1 MTAPQVSVVIPT
13 HNRSTL
19 LALTLRSVLW
29 QEDVSLEAIVVDDGS
44 IVGALQTV
52 AGLDDPRIRVIRNES
67 AQGVSSARNR
77 GIDESR
83 GDWIA
88 FLDDD
93 DLWAP
98 RKLAAQLRAAA
109 ASHDTWAYAGV
120 VKIDGRNK
128 MIGGTP
134 PPPPREVIE
143 ALPRRNSVPGGCSG
157 VIVTREAL
165 ASAGGF
171 DPALVNLADWD
182 MWVRLGTRGPPACAP
197 DPLVAYRHHVR
208 QASLDVDLI
217 LREADLMDGRYGA
230 RIDRGMLHHY
240 LAHRCLLAGRRCEAI
255 QHWVHAALDGQTG
268 PVVADVSA
276 MLRARVRRHLPMT
289 HRSDPHAAW
298 RSSAVDWLS
307 TFQDHTGS

>member
-1 MTAPQVSVVIPT
+1 MTAPHVSVVIPT

-29 QEDVSLEAIVVDDGS
+29 QEDVNLEVIVVDDGS
-44 IVGALQTV
+44 PAGAVQAV
-52 AGLDDPRIRVIRNES
+52 SGLEDPRVRLLRTES

-77 GIDESR
+77 GIGESR

-88 FLDDD
+88 FIDDD
-93 DLWAP
+93 DLWGP

-120 VKIDGRNK
+120 IKIDERNR
-128 MIGGTP
+128 MIGGRP
-134 PPPPREVIE
+134 PPSSREVIE

-157 VIVTREAL
+157 VIATREAL

-171 DPALVNLADWD
+171 DPGLVNLADWD
-182 MWVRLGTRGPPACAP
+182 MWIRLGRQGPPACAP
-197 DPLVAYRHHVR
+197 YPLLAYRHHSR

-217 LREADLMDGRYGA
+217 LREADLMDGRYGSK
-230 RIDRGMLHHY
+230 IDRGALHHY
-240 LAHRCLLAGRRCEAI
+240 LAHRCLLAGRRLEAVH
-255 QHWVHAALDGQTG
+255 QWVHAAFVGQAG

-276 MLRARVRRHLPMT
+276 MLRARLRRRLAMRQ
-289 HRSDPHAAW
+289 RSDPHAAW

-307 TFQDHTGS
+307 EFQDHTGS

>member
-13 HNRSTL
+13 HDRSTL

-44 IVGALQTV
+44 IAGTV
-52 AGLDDPRIRVIRNES
+52 REVPGLEDPRVRLIRNES

-120 VKIDGRNK
+120 IKIDGRNR
-128 MIGGTP
+128 MIGGRP
-134 PPPPREVIE
+134 PPSPREVIE

-171 DPALVNLADWD
+171 DPGLVNLADWD
-182 MWVRLGTRGPPACAP
+182 MWVRLGIQGPPACAP
-197 DPLVAYRHHVR
+197 DPLVAYRHHGR

-217 LREADLMDGRYGA
+217 LREADLIDGRYGS
-230 RIDRGMLHHY
+230 RIDRGVLHHY
-240 LAHRCLLAGRRCEAI
+240 LAHRCLLAGRRREAVR
-255 QHWVHAALDGQTG
+255 HWVHAALDGQAR

-276 MLRARVRRHLPMT
+276 KLRARVRRRLPMT
-289 HRSDPHAAW
+289 HRSDPHADW

-307 TFQDHTGS
+307 AFQDRTAS

>member
-1 MTAPQVSVVIPT
+1 
-13 HNRSTL
+13 
-19 LALTLRSVLW
+19 
-29 QEDVSLEAIVVDDGS
+29 
-44 IVGALQTV
+44 
-52 AGLDDPRIRVIRNES
+52 VIRNES

-120 VKIDGRNK
+120 IKIDGRNR
-128 MIGGTP
+128 MIGGRP
-134 PPPPREVIE
+134 PPPPREVAE

-171 DPALVNLADWD
+171 DPGLVNLADWD
-182 MWVRLGTRGPPACAP
+182 MWIRLAKEGPPACAP
-197 DPLVAYRHHVR
+197 DPLVAYRHHGR
-208 QASLDVDLI
+208 QASLDADLI
-217 LREADLMDGRYGA
+217 LREADLIDGRYGS
-230 RIDRGMLHHY
+230 RIDRGVLHHY
-240 LAHRCLLAGRRCEAI
+240 LAHRCLIAGRRREAVR
-255 QHWVHAALDGQTG
+255 HWVHAALVGQTG

-276 MLRARVRRHLPMT
+276 MVRARVRRRLPMT
-289 HRSDPHAAW
+289 HRSYPHAAW
-298 RSSAVDWLS
+298 RASAVDWLS
-307 TFQDHTGS
+307 AFQDHTGS